1 MINLAELCK
10 IKYRILKESCPKNV
24 VLAKTKNNIFLQFL
38 DKMRYSVILRL
49 GTYDWF
55 CADRSHLFLTF
66 QNITIFFQSTCR
78 GQE

>member
-10 IKYRILKESCPKNV
+10 KQIPYVERVLPKKM
-24 VLAKTKNNIFLQFL
+24 LFWRKTKNNIFLQFL

-66 QNITIFFQSTCR
+66 QNIT
-78 GQE
+78 